1 MRKLFLN
8 IVIASYILCHNISN
22 ANSNNQEDFILYQD
36 AVYDFTK
43 NEYYGALRKLQ
54 EFAKLHPESEYTAD
68 ATVLSVM
75 LYFLTNK
82 KDDFYDQIKYFEQV
96 YFLDKR
102 LEYVYYIR
110 LLMSYKEI
118 KKSKKSH
125 DSIEDTIK
133 YSDELLKMNTKY
145 AENVKKI
152 RNFAWGKKFIYMQDI
167 ADFYLK
173 QRQHHSAIKTINT
186 LIDYKISVGFKLEKG
201 SPEHSILK
209 KSYSV
214 LKLDK
219 ELEHLENIFS
229 VK

>member
-8 IVIASYILCHNISN
+8 IVITSYILCYNISN
-22 ANSNNQEDFILYQD
+22 ANPNNQEDFILYQD

-68 ATVLSVM
+68 ATVLSIV
-75 LYFLTNK
+75 LYFLTKK
-82 KDDFYDQIKYFEQV
+82 KDDFYDQVKYFEQV

-110 LLMSYKEI
+110 LLMSYKETKEK
-118 KKSKKSH
+118 KKSY

-152 RNFAWGKKFIYMQDI
+152 RNFAWEKKFIYMQDI

-173 QRQHHSAIKTINT
+173 QKQYHSAIKTINA
-186 LIDYKISVGFKLEKG
+186 LIDHKTSLGLKVKKG
-201 SPEHSILK
+201 SREYNTLK
-209 KSYSV
+209 NSYSV

-219 ELEHLENIFS
+219 ELEYLKDVFS
-229 VK
+229 VE